1 VLELLHL
8 DDLGK
13 ALDARHEGVG
23 NGLADGTRERHELRG
38 IELLVAEED
47 DLVLEKCAP
56 DFGRGDFAREIDAG
70 NLGAE
75 RSRDPFDS
83 YCSTLMFCALMIAA

>member
-1 VLELLHL
+1 
-8 DDLGK
+8 
-13 ALDARHEGVG
+13 
-23 NGLADGTRERHELRG
+23 
-38 IELLVAEED
+38 
-47 DLVLEKCAP
+47 VLEKRAA